1 MAQTYEE
8 LKAKTI
14 EQLREIAKGID
25 NEAVKGY
32 SQMNK
37 NHLLPALCA
46 ALGIEKRG
54 VIVIGVLDYDET
66 LRVVPGGK
74 KPPAVREWDDAI
86 RIACDHQ
93 QRHMDSADEFAA
105 GEPIAQ
111 QPLHRQER
119 IVNLANFGERSKRRS

>member
-25 NEAVKGY
+25 NEAVKGF

-46 ALGIEKRG
+46 ALGI
-54 VIVIGVLDYDET
+54 
-66 LRVVPGGK
+66 
-74 KPPAVREWDDAI
+74 DAHAHHHVEGI
-86 RIACDHQ
+86 DKVAIKTKMKELKQ
-93 QRHMDSADEFAA
+93 QRAA
-105 GEPIAQ
+105 AVQAHDPERLKSVRRH
-111 QPLHRQER
+111 LHHLNRQIR
-119 IVNLANFGERSKRRS
+119 AHLQ

>member
-1 MAQTYEE
+1 MGRVGLVGLVGRVAERHRALALSASLQK
-8 LKAKTI
+8 LNDAF
-14 EQLREIAKGID
+14 
-25 NEAVKGY
+25 
-32 SQMNK
+32 
-37 NHLLPALCA
+37 NHFVA
-46 ALGIEKRG
+46 IEKRG
-54 VIVIGVLDYDET
+54 VVVIGIADDHET
-66 LRVVPGGK
+66 LRVVRGVK